1 VGAAG
6 LSKGDGRPDA
16 LVSRAHT
23 AWRGR
28 DGQGR
33 VGAASLQW
41 RADEEVGGA
50 SSVRIVLFRVVL
62 FRVVL
67 FRVVLF
73 RVVSRWI
80 VLNLLSEPPLTL
92 SLGGRRLTT
101 ARESQGYWLVAESLN
116 WYGALD
122 VRDRAF
128 TEEHSRDSLE
138 NVVFSLCRFYELT
151 GKYPERLTI
160 VSYDFKEQR
169 FLEAH
174 RAALG
179 WPEERIR
186 FVGTPALNEEMVAG
200 EEHTRMLFERD
211 PYGCTGE
218 LKEKRLA
225 RDPWSNGGYSAAR
238 CPALEPVLEVCDGKD
253 GIQKEAILSRL
264 AAVVEPQI

>member
-1 VGAAG
+1 M
-6 LSKGDGRPDA
+6 
-16 LVSRAHT
+16 
-23 AWRGR
+23 
-28 DGQGR
+28 
-33 VGAASLQW
+33 
-41 RADEEVGGA
+41 
-50 SSVRIVLFRVVL
+50 
-62 FRVVL
+62 
-67 FRVVLF
+67 
-73 RVVSRWI
+73 
-80 VLNLLSEPPLTL
+80 
-92 SLGGRRLTT
+92 
-101 ARESQGYWLVAESLN
+101 N

-169 FLEAH
+169 FLEVH

-238 CPALEPVLEVCDGKD
+238 CPALGPVLEVCDGKD
-253 GIQKEAILSRL
+253 WEDWEDGRDANLSRL
-264 AAVVEPQI
+264 ASVVVPQI